1 MTPYSY
7 DGNGNLLV
15 IVDDN
20 SDAYNGS
27 AYVFKTMATTEYK
40 TMSYYSDS
48 YDADPLNPGSYS
60 GSKYRYQWRPV
71 MQLISC
77 GEGCPAP
84 IIGNVAVTSDN
95 VTVAFTADGTVE
107 AAIVE
112 GATFNATTG
121 TVVTGNTYTFTNL
134 QPATEYTFGLRTL
147 CEDGAAS
154 SWVTR
159 TVTTDSAV
167 CFVPTNVTVSAT
179 TFDGATITWTAG
191 GEETAWE
198 VRVYSTTFDQTY
210 TANTNSLTVSGLNEG
225 TFNVSVRA
233 LCSATNSSEWSEPIQ
248 FSTES
253 CLAPTGVTV
262 SGITANSAT
271 VSWPA
276 VATSNGSYT
285 MEYGFSGFSRG
296 QGTTVEVTGTTY
308 TITGLESEAEYDVY
322 VASYC
327 GENIVSPWSTVTSFT
342 TIGGQETYT
351 ITVQSNNT
359 AWGTVTGGGTYPAGT
374 QVTLTATATSIG
386 EFVEWQDGNT
396 EAQRS
401 IVVTG
406 NATYTATFR
415 EKVGIDDVDGNA
427 IALYPNP
434 ASTTVTI
441 AGMELQSQIVIVD
454 MNGREVYRAN
464 AADGSVKVDV
474 SSLSK
479 GAYFVRI
486 TGEKTN
492 AIRKLV
498 VK

>member
-1 MTPYSY
+1 
-7 DGNGNLLV
+7 V
-15 IVDDN
+15 
-20 SDAYNGS
+20 YN
-27 AYVFKTMATTEYK
+27 
-40 TMSYYSDS
+40 
-48 YDADPLNPGSYS
+48 
-60 GSKYRYQWRPV
+60 
-71 MQLISC
+71 
-77 GEGCPAP
+77 
-84 IIGNVAVTSDN
+84 
-95 VTVAFTADGTVE
+95 
-107 AAIVE
+107 
-112 GATFNATTG
+112 
-121 TVVTGNTYTFTNL
+121 NTY
-134 QPATEYTFGLRTL
+134 
-147 CEDGAAS
+147 
-154 SWVTR
+154 
-159 TVTTDSAV
+159 
-167 CFVPTNVTVSAT
+167 
-179 TFDGATITWTAG
+179 
-191 GEETAWE
+191 
-198 VRVYSTTFDQTY
+198 DQTY

-233 LCSATNSSEWSEPIQ
+233 ICSATNTSEWSEPIQ
-248 FSTES
+248 FTTES
-253 CLAPTGVTV
+253 CVAPTNVAV
-262 SGITANSAT
+262 SSITANSAV
-271 VSWPA
+271 VSWTA
-276 VATSNGSYT
+276 AASSNGRYT

-308 TITGLESEAEYDVY
+308 TITGLESEIEYDVY

-327 GENIVSPWSTVTSFT
+327 GENIVSPWTPVQSFT
-342 TIGGQETYT
+342 TVAGGQEETYT

-415 EKVGIDDVDGNA
+415 EHVGIDDVDGNA